1 MGRIILACAT
11 PLLLAAC
18 ARSSPEADADLAV
31 GMPLL
36 FQIFEEE
43 DRQIGELLRNLETQ
57 TYTSLDLAS
66 NGVIERSFEPVP
78 IAAEHVAGVTHP
90 GRDLNLALGIAASRV
105 SPHDGDDYAAVV
117 VMPDQRPVEPYS
129 PDLYDRAF
137 TEGGACF
144 VDRSCAVVRTDND
157 LIKKNPLMQVRYRLL
172 KDFRWVDMSDDD
184 DAPRWAMIARS
195 WQEES
200 ATGDGGKATIH
211 QSFSIEF
218 HIPRDGRGFVLADAP
233 PDMLFA
239 EDSTAGGTL
248 RVQAVYSETEFTSL
262 DVGENV
268 VRGTVR
274 SGIDKNFEAADD
286 FMAEQ

>member
-18 ARSSPEADADLAV
+18 ARSSPEADADMAA

-57 TYTSLDLAS
+57 SYTSLDLAANS
-66 NGVIERSFEPVP
+66 VIDRSFEPIP
-78 IAAEHVAGVTHP
+78 IADEHVEGVTHP
-90 GRDLNLALGIAASRV
+90 GLDLTLALGIAAARV
-105 SPHDGDDYAAVV
+105 SPHTGDDYAAVV

-129 PDLYDRAF
+129 PDLYDRSF
-137 TEGGACF
+137 TEGEACF
-144 VDRSCAVVRTDND
+144 LDRSCAVVRTDND

-184 DAPRWAMIARS
+184 TPRWAMIARS

-218 HIPRDGRGFVLADAP
+218 HIPRDGRGFLLADAP
-233 PDMLFA
+233 ADMLYA
-239 EDSTAGGTL
+239 EDSAAGGTL
-248 RVQAVYSETEFTSL
+248 RVQAVYSETTFTTMQ
-262 DVGENV
+262 VGENV
-268 VRGTVR
+268 IRGTVR

-286 FMAEQ
+286 FMAER